1 MKLGRHWWELRLKG
15 MKRRR
20 KRLEYEL
27 GKLENVCWLLLFE
40 LGKSLIR
47 ISQSYTGCALAVA
60 EKMIRFHFF
69 NIYIFQ
75 NIYKFKET
83 KRERE
88 KKNRVRSIPC
98 FFVYPK
104 ASGHSLAC
112 QIHKPIF
119 IFPFSKILSFLHSIY
134 SSFHFHCLL

>member
-40 LGKSLIR
+40 LGKSLR
-47 ISQSYTGCALAVA
+47 GISQSYTGCAMAVA

-69 NIYIFQ
+69 SIYIFINIYINSKRQ
-75 NIYKFKET
+75 
-83 KRERE
+83 RERE
-88 KKNRVRSIPC
+88 RNRVRSIPC

-119 IFPFSKILSFLHSIY
+119 IFLSSKILSFLPSI
-134 SSFHFHCLL
+134 